1 MGSCNITQTIANKI
15 GTSDLPSGLVKCD
28 TETSSNFKTYKPFTG
43 TVSQFANVGG
53 SVQGSATGF
62 ISNADGSCCY
72 IVNSTSTPDN
82 NKCSD
87 FSFNDSSL
95 NITVNLEKVT
105 ATYNIDNSKSTFD
118 GSLVNVCGVPSRNL
132 GATEASLS
140 TPYSG
145 LQSQNIQTQAS
156 DMGGTKGLI
165 LLVVSGLLSTLVYV
179 IFILGPFMF
188 WSKFA
193 PNRIITNS
201 NACYNGRTI
210 MDRFFGYNLD
220 NVPYNWEKYKQ
231 CRPPKEKP
239 LVLDSCKGQDN
250 TDYLSSKVAGL
261 KTNGDLWSKVEYL
274 LRGFPYNLIDINIEK
289 TMLKYKGLP
298 LLGGSVL
305 LCYILFEITRHYNID
320 SGSDSDTM
328 AFILSGLIGSI
339 IGVIILLISLFYLK
353 TDGNYGYVRAILVT
367 FISFIGLAVSTFIS
381 SGDNLA
387 KGITGAIT
395 SILVFF
401 TIWNLASKKT
411 STEKNFSFTSALYKL
426 FYYTRRAFVTGYV
439 NSTKRSCKVANKWLE
454 FFGKL
459 PVPNWIW
466 VVLGGALIPLVLLI
480 ISFSILFFGTINGF
494 TGFYDFI
501 DLKKLKEIDSGL
513 SGGSNTVRGV
523 DNKVGGLSGDTIS
536 DRAIKKGK
544 DLGNYFE
551 KKKEK
556 LISNVKEF
564 TNKKI
569 SQAKEVRDNPQRI
582 IACLLFIIPALF
594 GIFYGMINVISFTLT
609 YHIMPLLY
617 PKIFVQTISCNI
629 NTLIILFGIGIIST
643 MWTLHNTK
651 GINFVP
657 VEALSWMTA
666 TFVIITLYKIFVK

>member
-15 GTSDLPSGLVKCD
+15 GTSDVPSELIKCVD
-28 TETSSNFKTYKPFTG
+28 QTSSDFKTYKPFTG

-53 SVQGSATGF
+53 SVQSSATGF

-72 IVNSTSTPDN
+72 IVNSASTPDN
-82 NKCSD
+82 IKCSD
-87 FSFNDSSL
+87 FSFNDSTL

-105 ATYNIDNSKSTFD
+105 ATYNIDNSNSTFD

-132 GATEASLS
+132 GATDASLS

-165 LLVVSGLLSTLVYV
+165 LLVVGGLLSTLVYV
-179 IFILGPFMF
+179 IFVLGPFMF

-193 PNRIITNS
+193 PNTIITNS

-210 MDRFFGYNLD
+210 MDRFFGYNSD
-220 NVPYNWEKYKQ
+220 NVPYNWKKYQ
-231 CRPPKEKP
+231 ECRPPKEKP

-298 LLGGSVL
+298 LLGGSIL
-305 LCYILFEITRHYNID
+305 LCYVLFEITRHYNID
-320 SGSDSDTM
+320 SGSGSDTK

-339 IGVIILLISLFYLK
+339 IGVIILLISLFHLK
-353 TDGNYGYVRAILVT
+353 TDGNYGYVRAILVA

-381 SGDNLA
+381 SGDSLA
-387 KGITGAIT
+387 RGITGAIT
-395 SILVFF
+395 SVLVFL

-411 STEKNFSFTSALYKL
+411 STEQNFSFTSALYKL
-426 FYYTRRAFVTGYV
+426 FYYTRRSFVTGYI

-459 PVPNWIW
+459 PLPNWIW
-466 VVLGGALIPLVLLI
+466 VVFGGALIPIVLFI
-480 ISFSILFFGTINGF
+480 ISFFIFILGSFNGF
-494 TGFYDFI
+494 TGFYDFV
-501 DLKKLKEIDSGL
+501 DLKKLKEMDSGL
-513 SGGSNTVRGV
+513 SGGSNTDSNF
-523 DNKVGGLSGDTIS
+523 DNKVGGVSGNRYIDKAKNIAE
-536 DRAIKKGK
+536 DIKE
-544 DLGNYFE
+544 YTS
-551 KKKEK
+551 KKRKK
-556 LISNVKEF
+556 LVSNVKENF
-564 TNKKI
+564 YKKV
-569 SQAKEVRDNPQRI
+569 SEAKGNPQRI
-582 IACLLFIIPALF
+582 IALCLFIIPAVVGL
-594 GIFYGMINVISFTLT
+594 FYGMINIISFTLT